1 MEYLDNPS
9 RGCKI
14 NNSPYSPPADRDI
27 SLCADQ
33 EDSEKVDSVIIISEC
48 NLYDDLVL

>member
-9 RGCKI
+9 EYSKI
-14 NNSPYSPPADRDI
+14 NNSTYSPSSARDI
-27 SLCADQ
+27 SLRTDQ
-33 EDSEKVDSVIIISEC
+33 EDSEKVDSIIISEG